1 MCLIDYFSNS
11 TETSANNVQQQQQE
25 GQLIDFDFGSDATN
39 PFSEQITSTNLINN
53 NIIDSSNNS
62 LITHSSSN
70 LNNNNNSMLVASADS
85 HDNRGKSLMSINQEE
100 SLINQPLSSELS
112 LL

>member
-1 MCLIDYFSNS
+1 
-11 TETSANNVQQQQQE
+11 
-25 GQLIDFDFGSDATN
+25 
-39 PFSEQITSTNLINN
+39 
-53 NIIDSSNNS
+53 
-62 LITHSSSN
+62 
-70 LNNNNNSMLVASADS
+70 MLVASADS